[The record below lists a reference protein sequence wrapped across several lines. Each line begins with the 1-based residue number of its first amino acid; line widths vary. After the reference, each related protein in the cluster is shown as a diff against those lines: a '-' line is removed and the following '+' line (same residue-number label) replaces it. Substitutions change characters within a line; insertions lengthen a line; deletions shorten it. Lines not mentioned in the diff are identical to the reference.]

1 MSRIPEI
8 SDEPWVTPEGITVK
22 PFYSAEDTQG
32 YLESYPGIAPFLRG
46 PYPTMY
52 TTQPW
57 TIRQYAGFS
66 TAEDSNAFYRR
77 NLAAGQMG
85 LSIAF
90 DLATHRGYDSDH
102 PRVSGDVGMAG
113 VAIDSIY
120 DMRTLFD
127 GIPLDKM
134 TVSMT
139 MNGAVLP
146 ILALFIV
153 AGEEQGVPPEK
164 LSGTIQNDILKEF
177 MVRNTY
183 IYPPQH
189 SMRIV
194 SDIFKYTSERMPK
207 FNSISISG
215 YHMQEAGA
223 TADLELAYTLADG
236 FEYAKAGVDA
246 GLDIDKFAPRLSFFW
261 AIGMNFFMEVAKMR
275 AARVI
280 WATLMQRFSPKDE
293 RSLSLRTHC
302 QTSGWSLAAQGVFN
316 NVTRTCIEAM
326 AATQGGTQSLHTN
339 SLDEALALPTDFS
352 ARIARNTQ
360 LFLQQEAGTCRVIDP
375 WGGSYF
381 VEKLTADL
389 AAKAWTHIAEIEK
402 IGGMAKAIEAGIPK
416 LHIEEA
422 AARTQARIDAG
433 EQAVVGVNRYR
444 NSDEAKIDILKVD
457 NSAVRA
463 SQIEKLRR
471 LKAERDPLKCQ
482 EMLDL
487 LSAVAKT
494 CEGNL
499 LAAAVDA
506 ARAKATVGEISSALE
521 KVWNRHV
528 AQTRVTKGIYVA
540 SSRDL
545 QKIETAKRAVDA
557 FRDADGGPPRIL
569 VAKMGQDGHDRGQ
582 KVIASAFAD
591 IGFEVKIGALF
602 STPEEVA
609 EFAAKENVHM
619 VGISTLTAGHLSHIP
634 LLKAALEKLGRA
646 DIMIVV
652 GGVIPPEDVQT
663 LKDMGAAAVFL
674 PGTVIPD
681 AALALLEQLNKRLGY
696 AQPHVHS

>member
-1 MSRIPEI
+1 
-8 SDEPWVTPEGITVK
+8 
-22 PFYSAEDTQG
+22 
-32 YLESYPGIAPFLRG
+32 
-46 PYPTMY
+46 
-52 TTQPW
+52 
-57 TIRQYAGFS
+57 
-66 TAEDSNAFYRR
+66 
-77 NLAAGQMG
+77 
-85 LSIAF
+85 
-90 DLATHRGYDSDH
+90 
-102 PRVSGDVGMAG
+102 
-113 VAIDSIY
+113 
-120 DMRTLFD
+120 
-127 GIPLDKM
+127 
-134 TVSMT
+134 
-139 MNGAVLP
+139 
-146 ILALFIV
+146 
-153 AGEEQGVPPEK
+153 
-164 LSGTIQNDILKEF
+164 
-177 MVRNTY
+177 
-183 IYPPQH
+183 
-189 SMRIV
+189 
-194 SDIFKYTSERMPK
+194 
-207 FNSISISG
+207 
-215 YHMQEAGA
+215 
-223 TADLELAYTLADG
+223 
-236 FEYAKAGVDA
+236 
-246 GLDIDKFAPRLSFFW
+246 
-261 AIGMNFFMEVAKMR
+261 
-275 AARVI
+275 
-280 WATLMQRFSPKDE
+280 
-293 RSLSLRTHC
+293 
-302 QTSGWSLAAQGVFN
+302 VFN

-402 IGGMAKAIEAGIPK
+402 IGGMAMAIEAGIPK

-422 AARTQARIDAG
+422 AARTQARIDTG

-471 LKAERDPLKCQ
+471 LKAERDPLRCQ

-494 CEGNL
+494 GEGNL

-506 ARAKATVGEISSALE
+506 ARAKATVGEISFSLE

-528 AQTRVTKGIYVA
+528 AKTRVTKGIYVA

-545 QKIETAKRAVDA
+545 QKIEAAKRAVAA
-557 FRDADGGPPRIL
+557 FKEADGSPPRIL

-609 EFAAKENVHM
+609 ALAAKENVHM

-681 AALALLEQLNKRLGY
+681 AAFALLEQLNKRLGY